1 MAMAIKKLHASDSE
15 LAEITRN
22 SLFITSA
29 SYEERCLTVPKAVA
43 DIPKKAIVF
52 WVKNL
57 FPQIEV
63 NLGEIEKC
71 IGSEKVRK
79 VATDISDPVASASEI
94 DQAIMM
100 GLEGEDGADVVIDI
114 TTFTHEHLLFLI
126 KSLALRK
133 EKIKSLKCIY
143 SGAAEYSYNEKDT
156 SKWLSKGC
164 AEVRSVVGYPGTIY
178 PGVETVLI
186 IVFGF
191 EHERAEC
198 VREEM
203 QPDSLYLGVGS
214 SDSVTDDA
222 HRAPLALFSWMF
234 EDSLAMQ
241 QDVHKFSF
249 EACNPEDAFSKLEEI
264 IEKTP
269 GCNHII
275 VPMNTKL
282 STLAVAAIGLRN
294 PEVQLC
300 YAQPETYN
308 FEAYSKPGDVVHVF
322 DGTQFLLGD
331 FSSHGN

>member
-71 IGSEKVRK
+71 IGSERVYK
-79 VATDISDPVASASEI
+79 VATDISNPVASASVI
-94 DQAIMM
+94 DQAVMK
-100 GLEGEDGADVVIDI
+100 GLEGEDGVDVVIDI
-114 TTFTHEHLLFLI
+114 TTFTHEHLLFLL
-126 KSLALRK
+126 KSLDSRK
-133 EKIKSLKCIY
+133 EKIKSLQCIY

-156 SKWLSKGC
+156 NKWLSKGC

-178 PGVETVLI
+178 PGVENVLM

-198 VREEM
+198 VIEEM

-214 SDSVTDDA
+214 PDTATDDA
-222 HRAPLALFSWMF
+222 HQAPLALFSRML
-234 EDSLAMQ
+234 EASAAIHQ
-241 QDVHKFSF
+241 SVHKFSF
-249 EACNPEDAFSKLEEI
+249 EACNPEDALIKLDEI

-294 PEVQLC
+294 PEVQIC

-308 FEAYSKPGDVVHVF
+308 FEAYSKPSDVVHVF
-322 DGTQFLLGD
+322 DGTKFLLGD
-331 FSSHGN
+331 LSLPET